1 MDSYCIR
8 DCRIDDAGAIGQINQ
23 NAFGYDFDA
32 GKTKERLEALL
43 KCPFY
48 RLFVAESE
56 GKTVGYI
63 HCSDYD
69 CTYDEPLKNILA
81 LGILEPYR
89 GRGIGRALIDA
100 AENWAKADGAAG
112 MRLVSGFNRT
122 GAHRFYTACGYY
134 DRKDQKNFMKRFS
147 L

>member
-1 MDSYCIR
+1 MEEFLIR
-8 DCRIDDAGAIGQINQ
+8 DCRIEDAEAIWRINQ

-32 GKTKERLEALL
+32 EKTEERLDTLL
-43 KCPFY
+43 NCPFY
-48 RLFVAESE
+48 RLFVAESD

-63 HCSDYD
+63 HCSDYA

-89 GRGIGRALIDA
+89 GRGIGKALIAA

-122 GAHRFYTACGYY
+122 GAHRFYKACGYF
-134 DRKDQKNFMKRFS
+134 DRKDQKNFMKRFNH
-147 L
+147 